1 MATLRSL
8 LRWLEEQPLHDKES
22 LMKLAHRGWFLGPRM
37 PAAAIPRIG
46 RAVED
51 MPDEVDVAVGQHVR
65 KHFDDI
71 EATLIGTY
79 PHRAQLFQE
88 AFGAHRESKYALSIP
103 VFLTQADGI
112 FHERFGKLLFSGKGN
127 AAASDFS
134 SVVRGRFFQAVLHP
148 LTIAA
153 PLWRDTRSLDDTFEG
168 LNRHQVLHGLKTDY
182 NTELNSLKAISLLD
196 DLLWVLNRRT
206 DGS

>member
-1 MATLRSL
+1 MATLLSL
-8 LRWLEEQPLHDKES
+8 LRWLEKQPLHDKEA

-37 PAAAIPRIG
+37 PADATTRLR

-65 KHFDDI
+65 RHFDDI
-71 EATLIGTY
+71 EAALIGTY

-112 FHERFGKLLFSGKGN
+112 FHERFGKLLFTGKRN
-127 AAASDFS
+127 AVVSAFS
-134 SVVRGRFFQAVLHP
+134 SVVIGRFFQSVLHP
-148 LTIAA
+148 LTIDA
-153 PLWRDTRSLDDTFEG
+153 PLWKSTSSLDDTFAG
-168 LNRHQVLHGLKTDY
+168 LNRNQVLHGLGTNY

-196 DLLWVLNRRT
+196 NLHWVLNRRT
-206 DGS
+206 DVS